1 MLHVQN
7 FYQNHKNPIKISS
20 TLYGLHPPSTNKIQN
35 WSKTSTP
42 RSTFSNTSSPKH
54 TKNVRSKYSDHVANS
69 KLATI
74 GLNRRNV
81 KNWAVLDSGATG
93 NFLVTD
99 APLSEKQETTQQLT
113 VSLPDGNEIRSTHT
127 GLINVPRLPR
137 SRRIGHVIPGLSRYS
152 LVSVVASCNAGCDV
166 MFTKIDVIVKY
177 RGRVVLTGRKC
188 TRTGLWMVPLHD
200 DNRTSTHSITNVSG
214 TPPKTHTGH
223 TQNSHTTN
231 ESFGGQR
238 TSHQANALVPTS
250 TKAELAR
257 CYHQC
262 MGSPPKSALLRTLR
276 NHPKELETF
285 PGLNKKLI
293 TKYLP
298 P

>member
-7 FYQNHKNPIKISS
+7 FYQNHKNPIKISP
-20 TLYGLHPPSTNKIQN
+20 TPYGLHPPSTNKIPN
-35 WSKTSTP
+35 WSKTSPP
-42 RSTFSNTSSPKH
+42 RSTFSNTSSLKH
-54 TKNVRSKYSDHVANS
+54 TQNVRSKYSDHVANS
-69 KLATI
+69 MLATI

-99 APLSEKQETTQQLT
+99 APLSEKQETTQPLT
-113 VSLPDGNEIRSTHT
+113 ASLPDGNKLRSTHT

-137 SRRIGHVIPGLSRYS
+137 SGRIGHVIPGLSRYS
-152 LVSVVASCNAGCDV
+152 LVSVVVLCNAGCDV
-166 MFTKIDVIVKY
+166 MFTKIDVTVKY
-177 RGRVVLTGRKC
+177 RGRVTLTGRKC
-188 TRTGLWMVPLHD
+188 TRTGLWMAPLQDASSHD
-200 DNRTSTHSITNVSG
+200 GNSTSIRSITNVSG

-223 TQNSHTTN
+223 THNSHTNN
-231 ESFGGQR
+231 ESFGRQR
-238 TSHQANALVPTS
+238 TSHQANALIPTS

-257 CYHQC
+257 YYHQC

-285 PGLNKKLI
+285 PGLNKN
-293 TKYLP
+293 
-298 P
+298 